1 MSHVRLRGIFTP
13 PFLNLAIGEMQE
25 TSHWPTYHWNV
36 MSEQRKSNWQHPKT
50 HYRERKDTP
59 GTDECDTLL
68 LSSFW
73 CKATHR
79 CRSQ

>member
-1 MSHVRLRGIFTP
+1 
-13 PFLNLAIGEMQE
+13 
-25 TSHWPTYHWNV
+25 

-79 CRSQ
+79 C